1 MLSVKGF
8 ISLGFTSVFKT
19 RSLVNLKIVYYLLR
33 NHVFEII
40 EHTPFSPLDKG
51 VIRIA
56 NTHQENCAVA
66 STGTVVPW
74 RTLQSRKQTATG
86 YLIETRGRKGFC
98 FFCFLANGFCVHSVD
113 TGPHAL
119 EQNMEAMGACAE
131 EHVRQEAE

>member
-1 MLSVKGF
+1 MVSVKGF

-74 RTLQSRKQTATG
+74 RTLQSSKKTATG
-86 YLIETRGRKGFC
+86 YLID
-98 FFCFLANGFCVHSVD
+98 CFLANGFCVHSVD

>member
-1 MLSVKGF
+1 MVSVKGF

-51 VIRIA
+51 VIRTA
-56 NTHQENCAVA
+56 TPDTHQENCAVA
-66 STGTVVPW
+66 STDTVVPW

-86 YLIETRGRKGFC
+86 YLIETRGREGFC
-98 FFCFLANGFCVHSVD
+98 FFLLSSEWFLCSFCGHGAPYTRTEHGGNGS
-113 TGPHAL
+113 
-119 EQNMEAMGACAE
+119 MRRRAC
-131 EHVRQEAE
+131 